1 MTIEIRGIGIDRALS
16 ARVSRQM
23 DAALEPIQVKP
34 VGAQVSF
41 FDDNGPKGGLGIRCA
56 LTVRLPYRPTI
67 RVEEIAE
74 TPRLAFHGALK
85 TLERQLERYRERERD
100 SRRRPKK
107 YFVAKRLTEGA
118 PAGEGPRRRE

>member
-1 MTIEIRGIGIDRALS
+1 MTIEIRGIGIDRALT

-23 DAALEPIQVKP
+23 DAALDPIRVKP

-41 FDDNGPKGGLGIRCA
+41 FDDNGPKGGPAIRCA

-67 RVEEIAE
+67 RIEDIAE
-74 TPRLAFHGALK
+74 TPRLAFDGAIK
-85 TLERQLERYRERERD
+85 ILERQLERYRERERD

-118 PAGEGPRRRE
+118 PARKAPRGSQ